1 MAQTIDGPGRM
12 KIATLETAGIAAQR
26 LHGLVERL
34 ASAAQKREPI
44 SSYMQQFR
52 RSAPPLVGLLKPQF
66 GMIADHLTQMIVIA
80 GRSGS
85 DQIRVRAL
93 REGIGQLKMQIE
105 LAGNR
110 VRDTHAVK
118 EDAPKPEGKA

>member
-1 MAQTIDGPGRM
+1 MM
-12 KIATLETAGIAAQR
+12 
-26 LHGLVERL
+26 
-34 ASAAQKREPI
+34 
-44 SSYMQQFR
+44 
-52 RSAPPLVGLLKPQF
+52 
-66 GMIADHLTQMIVIA
+66 VIA

-110 VRDTHAVK
+110 VKETHAVQD
-118 EDAPKPEGKA
+118 DAPKMEVKP

>member
-1 MAQTIDGPGRM
+1 MTELDPAGRLKMAL
-12 KIATLETAGIAAQR
+12 LETASIAVQR

-34 ASAAQKREPI
+34 ASAASKNEPI
-44 SSYMQQFR
+44 SSYMQQFK
-52 RSAPPLVGLLKPQF
+52 RSAPPLVSMLKPQF

-105 LAGNR
+105 IAGNR
-110 VRDTHAVK
+110 VKENHAVR
-118 EDAPKPEGKA
+118 EDMPTPEGKA

>member
-1 MAQTIDGPGRM
+1 MKELDPAGRL
-12 KIATLETAGIAAQR
+12 KLALLETASISAQR

-34 ASAAQKREPI
+34 ASAASKNEPI
-44 SSYMQQFR
+44 SSYMQQFK
-52 RSAPPLVGLLKPQF
+52 RSAPPLVSMLKPQF

-110 VRDTHAVK
+110 VKETHAVQ
-118 EDAPKPEGKA
+118 EVRPTPEGKS

>member
-1 MAQTIDGPGRM
+1 MAIKEIDPAGRL
-12 KIATLETAGIAAQR
+12 KLALLETASIAAQR
-26 LHGLVERL
+26 LHGIVERL
-34 ASAAQKREPI
+34 ASAASKNEPI
-44 SSYMQQFR
+44 NSYMQQFR
-52 RSAPPLVGLLKPQF
+52 RSAPALVSMLKPQF

-85 DQIRVRAL
+85 EQIRVRAL

-110 VRDTHAVK
+110 VKETHAVK
-118 EDAPKPEGKA
+118 EPMPEGKA

>member
-1 MAQTIDGPGRM
+1 MS
-12 KIATLETAGIAAQR
+12 TLENASMAAQR

-34 ASAAQKREPI
+34 ASAASKREPI

-52 RSAPPLVGLLKPQF
+52 RSAPPLVTLLKPQF
-66 GMIADHLTQMIVIA
+66 GMIADQLTQMMVIA

-110 VRDTHAVK
+110 VRETHAVR
-118 EDAPKPEGKA
+118 EEVPNPPGGKA

>member
-1 MAQTIDGPGRM
+1 MAL
-12 KIATLETAGIAAQR
+12 LETAGIAAQR

-34 ASAAQKREPI
+34 ASAYSKREPI
-44 SSYMQQFR
+44 SSYMQQFK
-52 RSAPPLVGLLKPQF
+52 RSAPPLVSMLKPQF
-66 GMIADHLTQMIVIA
+66 GMISDHLTQMIVIA

-105 LAGNR
+105 IAGTR
-110 VRDTHAVK
+110 VKENHAVR
-118 EDAPKPEGKA
+118 EDLPTPEGKA

>member
-1 MAQTIDGPGRM
+1 MAELDPAGRL
-12 KIATLETAGIAAQR
+12 KIALLETAGIAAQR
-26 LHGLVERL
+26 LHGVVERL
-34 ASAAQKREPI
+34 ASASSKGEPI
-44 SSYMQQFR
+44 NSYMQQFM
-52 RSAPPLVGLLKPQF
+52 RSAPPLVSLLKPQF

-110 VRDTHAVK
+110 VKATHAVK
-118 EDAPKPEGKA
+118 DAAPNPEGKP

>member
-1 MAQTIDGPGRM
+1 MKELDPAGRLKMAL
-12 KIATLETAGIAAQR
+12 LETASISAQR

-34 ASAAQKREPI
+34 ASASSKNEPI
-44 SSYMQQFR
+44 SSYMQQFK
-52 RSAPPLVGLLKPQF
+52 RSAPPLVSMLKPQF
-66 GMIADHLTQMIVIA
+66 GMIADLLTQMIVIA

-105 LAGNR
+105 LAGIR
-110 VRDTHAVK
+110 VKETHAVK
-118 EDAPKPEGKA
+118 VDAPHPEGKA

>member
-1 MAQTIDGPGRM
+1 MKELDPAGRLKMAL
-12 KIATLETAGIAAQR
+12 LENAGIAAQR

-34 ASAAQKREPI
+34 ASAASKNEPI
-44 SSYMQQFR
+44 SSYMQQFK
-52 RSAPPLVGLLKPQF
+52 RSAPPLVSMLKPQF

-110 VRDTHAVK
+110 VKETHAVR
-118 EDAPKPEGKA
+118 EDRPAPEGKS

>member
-1 MAQTIDGPGRM
+1 MKELDPAGRLKMAL
-12 KIATLETAGIAAQR
+12 LENAGIAAQR

-34 ASAAQKREPI
+34 ASAASKNEPI
-44 SSYMQQFR
+44 SSYMQQFK
-52 RSAPPLVGLLKPQF
+52 RSAPPLVSMLKPQF

-105 LAGNR
+105 IAGNR
-110 VRDTHAVK
+110 VKENHAVR
-118 EDAPKPEGKA
+118 EDLPTPEGKA

>member
-1 MAQTIDGPGRM
+1 MKELDPAGRLKMAL
-12 KIATLETAGIAAQR
+12 LETAGMSAQR

-34 ASAAQKREPI
+34 ASAHSKREPI
-44 SSYMQQFR
+44 NSYMLQFK
-52 RSAPPLVGLLKPQF
+52 RSAPPLVSMLKPQF

-105 LAGNR
+105 IAGNR
-110 VRDTHAVK
+110 VKEIHAVK
-118 EDAPKPEGKA
+118 VDAPPPEGKA